1 MTTAPL
7 LPSPTHSGGVVVRG
21 RGADLRV
28 LLVTAQ
34 RQPGQWVFPKGH
46 IEDGETA
53 EQAGIREVEEEAGV
67 VAEIVAPIGTIQY
80 RNARGEVRAQL
91 YLMTF
96 VSEGEPRED
105 RRRGW
110 FTPSEAKRA
119 LSYEDARMLVTRA
132 INWTRARQ

>member
-1 MTTAPL
+1 MTTVPL
-7 LPSPTHSGGVVVRG
+7 LPSPTHAGGIVVKG

-28 LLVTAQ
+28 LLVTAK
-34 RQPGQWVFPKGH
+34 RQPSQWVFPKGH
-46 IEDGETA
+46 IEEGETT
-53 EQAGIREVEEEAGV
+53 EQAAIREVEEEAGV
-67 VAEIVAPIGTIQY
+67 VAEVAAPIGTLEY
-80 RNARGEVRAQL
+80 RNARGPVRAQL

-110 FTPSEAKRA
+110 FTPAEARRA

-132 INWTRARQ
+132 AGWSRT

>member
-1 MTTAPL
+1 MTTSPL
-7 LPSPTHSGGVVVRG
+7 LPSPTHSGGVVVKG

-28 LLVTAQ
+28 LLVTAK
-34 RQPGQWVFPKGH
+34 RQPSQWVFPKGH

-110 FTPSEAKRA
+110 FTFCAAPDAAWDKGNRIPPCA
-119 LSYEDARMLVTRA
+119 MRTGLSPYG
-132 INWTRARQ
+132 